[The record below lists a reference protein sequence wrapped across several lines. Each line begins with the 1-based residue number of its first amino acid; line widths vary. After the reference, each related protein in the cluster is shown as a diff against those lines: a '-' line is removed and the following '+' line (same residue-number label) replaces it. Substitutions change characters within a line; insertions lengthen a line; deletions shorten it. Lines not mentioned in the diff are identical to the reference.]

1 MSKEGLLIVLLK
13 SERTPAELYKS
24 KSDNAEIEETIKSF
38 NELRDRFSESKIE
51 EIRKEL
57 YEIEKNES
65 LKIRRKRN

>member
-13 SERTPAELYKS
+13 LERTPAELYKS
-24 KSDNAEIEETIKSF
+24 KSDNAEIEETKKSF

>member
-13 SERTPAELYKS
+13 SERTPAELDKS
-24 KSDNAEIEETIKSF
+24 KSDNAEIEETKKSF

-57 YEIEKNES
+57 YEIENNES

>member
-13 SERTPAELYKS
+13 PERTPAELYKS
-24 KSDNAEIEETIKSF
+24 KSDNAEIEETKKSF

-51 EIRKEL
+51 GIRKEL

>member
-1 MSKEGLLIVLLK
+1 MSKEGLLIALLK

-24 KSDNAEIEETIKSF
+24 KSDNAEIEETKKSF

>member
-1 MSKEGLLIVLLK
+1 MSKEGLLIFLLK

-24 KSDNAEIEETIKSF
+24 KSDNAEIEETKKSF